1 MALVTGT
8 PLGSIISSEE
18 LYLEGAPYI
27 YYQDDAADPLF
38 NPDADDF
45 YWGLSGTAVY
55 PVYEL
60 GCVSDVNLSENL
72 TMNDV
77 LCDNIGV
84 KSTIQQRNFIEF
96 NFTFQQPFPLEN
108 LAPVLKG
115 GAVTETS
122 PTQKFGFG
130 SIDQNQYYMVY
141 CPKVYDTDAGD
152 YIWIHLHKASFVDA
166 FTINMTFGNP
176 WQITGI
182 KLRAFADTSKVS
194 SQQFG
199 MMGRSDLSVIP

>member
-8 PLGSIISSEE
+8 PLGTIESSEE

-27 YYQDDAADPLF
+27 YYQDQAMTPLF
-38 NPDADDF
+38 NPDADGF
-45 YWGLSGTAVY
+45 YWGLSGTATY

-84 KSTIQQRNFIEF
+84 KSTIQQRNYIEF
-96 NFTFQQPFPLEN
+96 NFTFQQPFPFDN

-141 CPKVYDTDAGD
+141 CPKVYDTTAGD
-152 YIWIHLHKASFVDA
+152 YVWIHLNKASFVDA
-166 FTINMTFGNP
+166 FTINMSFGNP

-182 KLRAFADTSKVS
+182 KLRAFADTDKAS

>member
-8 PLGSIISSEE
+8 PLGTLTSSEE

-27 YYQDDAADPLF
+27 YYQDFDMTPLF
-38 NPDADDF
+38 NPDDDGF
-45 YWGLSGTAVY
+45 YWGLSGTTAY

-60 GCVSDVNLSENL
+60 GCVSDVSLSENL

-84 KSTIQQRNFIEF
+84 KSTIQQRNYIEF
-96 NFTFQQPFPLEN
+96 SFSFQQPFPLEN

-115 GAVTETS
+115 GTVTETS

-141 CPKVYDTDAGD
+141 CPKVYDTTDGD
-152 YIWIHLHKASFVDA
+152 YVWLHLNKASFVDA
-166 FTINMTFGNP
+166 FTINMGFGSP
-176 WQITGI
+176 WQVTGI
-182 KLRAFADTSKVS
+182 KLRAFADTDRLASM
-194 SQQFG
+194 QFG
-199 MMGRSDLSVIP
+199 MFGRSDLSVIP